1 VRHVQ
6 GVYEIKERLKE
17 EYPDVTLEC
26 CSGGGGRVDYGVL
39 RFCEI
44 ALASDNHDPLARLL
58 IHEGYSYVYPAK
70 TMGSWVTDVPSPL
83 TNRSLPLKFTFHMA
97 MMGAMGIQ
105 TNIVQWNEQET
116 EFAKEMIR
124 LYKEIRPIIQ
134 EGDLY
139 RLSSLRDGHFAAVQ
153 YVDPRAEHSV
163 LFAFMHSNF
172 SSNMPIP
179 NIIRWAKPR
188 FEYILYPRGLV
199 PDKRYKVEGDKRP
212 RSGEALMSAGMRID
226 LEGDDDSRLVQIKAI
241 SE

>member
-1 VRHVQ
+1 M
-6 GVYEIKERLKE
+6 
-17 EYPDVTLEC
+17 VTL
-26 CSGGGGRVDYGVL
+26 L
-39 RFCEI
+39 RFSMSI
-44 ALASDNHDPLARLL
+44 L
-58 IHEGYSYVYPAK
+58 G
-70 TMGSWVTDVPSPL
+70 
-83 TNRSLPLKFTFHMA
+83 
-97 MMGAMGIQ
+97 Q
-105 TNIVQWNEQET
+105 NI
-116 EFAKEMIR
+116 
-124 LYKEIRPIIQ
+124 L
-134 EGDLY
+134 
-139 RLSSLRDGHFAAVQ
+139 
-153 YVDPRAEHSV
+153 SV